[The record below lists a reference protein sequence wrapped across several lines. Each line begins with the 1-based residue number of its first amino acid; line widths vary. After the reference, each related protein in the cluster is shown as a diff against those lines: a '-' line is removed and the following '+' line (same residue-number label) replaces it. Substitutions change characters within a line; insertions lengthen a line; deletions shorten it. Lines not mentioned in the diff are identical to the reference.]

1 MDEAASAKDIF
12 NIAKWHKSRGK
23 FTSPPLEDPN
33 DPDGPP
39 AQSPESK
46 GDLLARCL
54 LANQSEVEDIP
65 LTSPA
70 VASTPLPFPKLTSE
84 ELSRAIV
91 RASNTTPGEDRIPT
105 AVLRLAWP
113 QISDLVL
120 DLFQACLDTGHHPKC
135 FRTAILAIIEKPNK
149 LDISSPR
156 SYRPIALLSVLGKGL
171 ERLVTRR
178 MSWIAIKHKLLTRQQ
193 FGALPLRSSVD
204 LTTCLTH
211 DIENA
216 LARGE
221 TASIATLDIK
231 GAFDAVLPGRLVR
244 RLREQG
250 WPSQICNWVGS
261 FATERKFCIRL
272 DGEIGDPRPIFCGLP
287 QGSPISPIL
296 FMLYISPLF
305 RLNGLQKA
313 FRKSELLHFSRK
325 NRDKHLSPQVH
336 TNDFNIMEDT
346 QKPYL
351 KWLGV
356 HFDKKLT
363 FKYHVK
369 IQAAKAL
376 KITNALRGIGN
387 TIRGVS
393 PKLSKQMVTAYVLPV
408 AHFGAETWWPGKTR
422 DNGEKLACARA
433 ILPVFRTTPS
443 TALLRETGL
452 SPAQIELDNIA
463 RRAAV
468 RTRKLDSR
476 HPLYIRSQ
484 ASNLS
489 RANSRLTR
497 WCRAVTPSKQ
507 INPLASPPWEIK
519 EPRENSLLR
528 VGAPTVSNER
538 RVDSFQTFLQ
548 NIPKSGILV
557 YTDGSKLSNGNAGS
571 GYVIYQLD
579 LKVCS
584 GAVPLGISK
593 EIFDAEAYA
602 ALCGI
607 QKAVGLSSARFANNV
622 WVFLDNLQVA
632 LQLLSL
638 PYCSTSQSIF
648 LKAIEFANKWKTRE
662 RLPHTS
668 EGQVKIRWVPGHS
681 GVEGNKLAD
690 LEAKKGAS
698 MPCLDPLKHSLSSLK
713 KWQKA
718 KKKAGMNGGES
729 TSRHPTPNYKL
740 STLLDLLKS
749 FYSLARA

>member
-1 MDEAASAKDIF
+1 
-12 NIAKWHKSRGK
+12 
-23 FTSPPLEDPN
+23 
-33 DPDGPP
+33 
-39 AQSPESK
+39 
-46 GDLLARCL
+46 
-54 LANQSEVEDIP
+54 
-65 LTSPA
+65 
-70 VASTPLPFPKLTSE
+70 
-84 ELSRAIV
+84 
-91 RASNTTPGEDRIPT
+91 
-105 AVLRLAWP
+105 
-113 QISDLVL
+113 
-120 DLFQACLDTGHHPKC
+120 
-135 FRTAILAIIEKPNK
+135 
-149 LDISSPR
+149 
-156 SYRPIALLSVLGKGL
+156 
-171 ERLVTRR
+171 

-231 GAFDAVLPGRLVR
+231 GAFDAVLLGRLVR

-250 WPSQICNWVGS
+250 WPSQICNWGGS
-261 FATERKFCIRL
+261 FATERKVCIRL

-313 FRKSELLHFSRK
+313 FGYADDVAVLAKSPSLEKNTEIIRVAVNEALQWGTKEGVTFDPRKSELLHFSRK

-336 TNDFNIMEDT
+336 TNVFNIMEDT

-356 HFDKKLT
+356 HFDKKLI

-376 KITNALRGIGN
+376 KIANALRGIGN

-393 PKLSKQMVTAYVLPV
+393 PKLSKQMVTACVLPV

-422 DNGEKLACARA
+422 DNGGKIVSNRVGSHLEVLDKVHRACARA

-463 RRAAV
+463 RRAA
-468 RTRKLDSR
+468 L
-476 HPLYIRSQ
+476 P
-484 ASNLS
+484 
-489 RANSRLTR
+489 
-497 WCRAVTPSKQ
+497 
-507 INPLASPPWEIK
+507 PPWEIK

-528 VGAPTVSNER
+528 VSAPTVSNER
-538 RVDSFQTFLQ
+538 RVESFQTFLQ
-548 NIPKSGILV
+548 NIPKSDILV

-571 GYVIYQLD
+571 GYVIYQLG

-584 GAVPLGISK
+584 SAVPLGISK

-602 ALCGI
+602 ALYGI

-698 MPCLDPLKHSLSSLK
+698 MPCLDPLEHSLSSLK

-718 KKKAGMNGGES
+718 KEKESRDEWWREHIPPSYSKLQIINAPRSPKELLLTRKSLGQLIAARTGHGDFAAYHSRFKHEEARVNCLCGSPKTPTHFLFCRILRRRGGRPPGPTNQLLPS
-729 TSRHPTPNYKL
+729 LLGTSKGAIILTKW
-740 STLLDLLKS
+740 LDHS
-749 FYSLARA
+749 RYFEDICPR